1 MVRIGFYQLYQKLYM
16 YVSTHLHNMQDTE
29 DKILDATIKLLDKD
43 GWKGA
48 TTKKI
53 ASEAGVNEITLF
65 RKFHN
70 KEQLL
75 KAAKKRSATRFLE
88 ELDLLFKIDDS
99 GDIKSYLT
107 IIWQN
112 ASKMIDKRINL
123 IRISMEEVRGIPF
136 EEKVLPKI
144 SKMII
149 EHLVNYFQKKIDQ
162 GLIRDIDP
170 EVAALNIFSIVFQM
184 DIVWKIYEQK
194 PPVTNESIMENFFE
208 IFLNGIIV
216 HDHSK

>member
-1 MVRIGFYQLYQKLYM
+1 M

-53 ASEAGVNEITLF
+53 AFEAGVNEITLF

-75 KAAKKRSATRFLE
+75 KAAKKRSASRFLE
-88 ELDLLFKIDDS
+88 ELDLLFKIDDN

-107 IIWQN
+107 TIWQN
-112 ASKMIDKRINL
+112 VSNMIDKRINL

-149 EHLVNYFQKKIDQ
+149 EHLVNYFQK
-162 GLIRDIDP
+162 R
-170 EVAALNIFSIVFQM
+170 STM
-184 DIVWKIYEQK
+184 D
-194 PPVTNESIMENFFE
+194 
-208 IFLNGIIV
+208 
-216 HDHSK
+216 

>member
-1 MVRIGFYQLYQKLYM
+1 
-16 YVSTHLHNMQDTE
+16 MQDTE

-48 TTKKI
+48 TTKRI

-75 KAAKKRSATRFLE
+75 KAAKKRSANKFLD
-88 ELDLLFKIDDS
+88 ELELLFKIEDN
-99 GDIKSYLT
+99 GDIKTYLMT
-107 IIWQN
+107 IWKN
-112 ASKMIDKRINL
+112 ASKMIGKQINL

-149 EHLVNYFQKKIDQ
+149 EHLVNYFQKKIDK
-162 GLIRDIDP
+162 GLIRSIDP

-184 DIVWKIYEQK
+184 EIVWKIYDQK
-194 PPVTNESIMENFFE
+194 PPLNYESVMENFLE
-208 IFLNGIIV
+208 IFLNGILV
-216 HDHSK
+216 PNQNK

>member
-1 MVRIGFYQLYQKLYM
+1 
-16 YVSTHLHNMQDTE
+16 MQDTE

-75 KAAKKRSATRFLE
+75 KAAKKRSANRFLQ

-99 GDIKSYLT
+99 GDIRTYLITIWKS
-107 IIWQN
+107 

-123 IRISMEEVRGIPF
+123 IRISMEEVRDIPID
-136 EEKVLPKI
+136 EKVLPKI

-149 EHLVNYFQKKIDQ
+149 EHLVNYFQKKIDE

-184 DIVWKIYEQK
+184 EIVWKIYDQK
-194 PPVTNESIMENFFE
+194 TTVKDEFIMENSLE
-208 IFLNGIIV
+208 IFLNGIIAS
-216 HDHSK
+216 DYKK

>member
-1 MVRIGFYQLYQKLYM
+1 
-16 YVSTHLHNMQDTE
+16 MQDTE

-75 KAAKKRSATRFLE
+75 KAAKKRSASRFLE
-88 ELDLLFKIDDS
+88 ELDLLFKIDDN

-107 IIWQN
+107 TIWQN
-112 ASKMIDKRINL
+112 ASEMIDKRINL

-149 EHLVNYFQKKIDQ
+149 EHLINYFQKKIDQ

-184 DIVWKIYEQK
+184 DIVWKIYDQK
-194 PPVTNESIMENFFE
+194 PPVTNEYIMENFFD
-208 IFLNGIIV
+208 IFLNGILV
-216 HDHSK
+216 HDTKQMKTN

>member
-1 MVRIGFYQLYQKLYM
+1 M

-48 TTKKI
+48 TTKRI

-75 KAAKKRSATRFLE
+75 KAAKKRSANRFLE
-88 ELDLLFKIDDS
+88 ELELLFKIDDS
-99 GDIKSYLT
+99 GEIKAYLMT
-107 IIWQN
+107 IWKN

-136 EEKVLPKI
+136 EDKVLPKI

-149 EHLVNYFQKKIDQ
+149 EHLANYFQKKIGE

-184 DIVWKIYEQK
+184 DIVWKIYDQK
-194 PPVTNESIMENFFE
+194 TLIKDELIMENFLE

-216 HDHSK
+216 SKNIK

>member
-1 MVRIGFYQLYQKLYM
+1 M

-48 TTKKI
+48 TTKRI

-75 KAAKKRSATRFLE
+75 KAAKKRSANKFLE
-88 ELDLLFKIDDS
+88 ELELLFKIDDS
-99 GDIKSYLT
+99 GDIKTYLMT
-107 IIWQN
+107 IWKN

-136 EEKVLPKI
+136 EDKVLPKI

-149 EHLVNYFQKKIDQ
+149 EHLGSYFQKKIGE

-184 DIVWKIYEQK
+184 DIVWKIYDQK
-194 PPVTNESIMENFFE
+194 TPVKDEFIMEKFLE
-208 IFLNGIIV
+208 IFLNGIKTSENV
-216 HDHSK
+216 K

>member
-1 MVRIGFYQLYQKLYM
+1 M

-48 TTKKI
+48 TTKRI

-75 KAAKKRSATRFLE
+75 KAAKKRSANRFLE
-88 ELDLLFKIDDS
+88 EIDLLFKIDDN
-99 GDIKSYLT
+99 GDIKTYLIT
-107 IIWQN
+107 IWKN

-162 GLIRDIDP
+162 GLIRNIDP
-170 EVAALNIFSIVFQM
+170 EVAALNIFSIVFQI
-184 DIVWKIYEQK
+184 DIVWKIYDQK
-194 PPVTNESIMENFFE
+194 PPANYESTMENFLE

-216 HDHSK
+216 QDHTN